1 VTVGAEHT
9 TWKTR
14 VTENKWWVGGGAV
27 AVAALL
33 VAGTMMF
40 IGNRGEA
47 SACEPGYV
55 PCLPVVRDLNCQAL
69 DFAVQVTG
77 VDVYGLDRDGDG
89 IGCETS
95 N

>member
-1 VTVGAEHT
+1 MGAEHT